1 MIGLDTNILVR
12 VLADEDD
19 PAADRA
25 RELLVRL
32 EEAGETVWLNHV
44 VLCELGR
51 VLRSSKRFTRA
62 QIADLLGRV
71 LSTRL
76 LRVADA
82 DLVEEALRIF
92 RATRADFADCLIG
105 VLNRRAGCETTYTF
119 NRRAAETADFRPVP

>member
-25 RELLVRL
+25 RAARAARGSRRDRVAQPCRALRTRVGAARQK
-32 EEAGETVWLNHV
+32 TVHA
-44 VLCELGR
+44 
-51 VLRSSKRFTRA
+51 RA
-62 QIADLLGRV
+62 DRGPARPRAVDA
-71 LSTRL
+71 RL

-105 VLNRRAGCETTYTF
+105 VLNRRAGCATTYTF
-119 NRRAAETADFRPVP
+119 DRRAAETADFAPVL